1 MSYPRP
7 IEKLIELFT
16 KFPGIGP
23 KQAARF
29 AFYLLKED
37 SKTVNEL
44 SETIKELKEKV
55 RFCRQCFKS
64 VELDTNTRMN
74 TPASPE
80 LGRGQAN
87 DTNTLCEF
95 CKDKNRD
102 ENIIMVI
109 EKEQDLLNIERTKKF
124 NGLYHIL
131 GGTISPLDSSAPVKL
146 HLKDLFERVR
156 KIIEEKKTPEI
167 ILATNPTTEGD
178 TTALYIERVLKP
190 LNVKISRLGRGLGT
204 GSELEYADELTIKE
218 ALTNRK

>member
-1 MSYPRP
+1 MAYPTP
-7 IEKLIELFT
+7 LQKLVDLFT

-37 SKTVNEL
+37 LKTVREL
-44 SETIKELKEKV
+44 SEAIKELKEKIG
-55 RFCRQCFKS
+55 FCEQCFKS
-64 VELDTNTRMN
+64 LERDSNIRMH
-74 TPASPE
+74 S
-80 LGRGQAN
+80 N
-87 DTNTLCEF
+87 DSNTLCEF

-102 ENIIMVI
+102 ENIILII

>member
-1 MSYPRP
+1 
-7 IEKLIELFT
+7 
-16 KFPGIGP
+16 
-23 KQAARF
+23 
-29 AFYLLKED
+29 
-37 SKTVNEL
+37 
-44 SETIKELKEKV
+44 
-55 RFCRQCFKS
+55 
-64 VELDTNTRMN
+64 
-74 TPASPE
+74 
-80 LGRGQAN
+80 
-87 DTNTLCEF
+87 
-95 CKDKNRD
+95 
-102 ENIIMVI
+102 MVI